1 MDSERLTPIEAD
13 CKELVEKQ
21 LNGIASC
28 IQTHDGYWDDQG
40 KTYTNVFIVEV
51 PYTFID
57 DECDYDS

>member
-1 MDSERLTPIEAD
+1 MDSERLQLIEAD
-13 CKELVEKQ
+13 CKEVVDTKLD
-21 LNGIASC
+21 GIASC
-28 IQTHDGYWDDQG
+28 VQIHDGYWDDQG